1 MSWRILQLLTSAL
14 RTVPVL
20 LLSCALAPAQSP
32 DLSGMWL
39 VQDPGSGSF
48 EEWFDNVPKPALR
61 PEIIKDNEALKAS
74 ANSGNV
80 VNRARRTADCPI
92 GNLPLMMASSPA
104 LLIVQGRGETILG
117 IEAARARFI
126 YTDGRDHADTKLPDY
141 RPSGYGHSIGHWEG
155 DTLVVDTVAFPA
167 RVCDSRHPVLVTPGG
182 GRAKETTHL
191 VERYRL
197 MDGGE
202 SLSITFTWDDPT
214 VYLKPHTY
222 SYMYKRIHDSLPF
235 ENNDDLRD
243 AGYRDRQLNS
253 VTTPEQK

>member
-1 MSWRILQLLTSAL
+1 MSWRILQLWSS
-14 RTVPVL
+14 VPASVSVW
-20 LLSCALAPAQSP
+20 LLSCAFAQAQQP

-61 PEIIKDNEALKAS
+61 PEIIQDNEALKAS

-104 LLIVQGRGETILG
+104 LLIAQGRGETILG

-126 YTDGRDHADTKLPDY
+126 YTDGRDHADTKLPGY
-141 RPSGYGHSIGHWEG
+141 RPTGYGHSIGHWDG
-155 DTLVVDTVAFPA
+155 DTFVVDTVAFPA
-167 RVCDSRHPVLVTPGG
+167 RVCDTRHPVLVTPGG

-197 MDGGE
+197 MDNGE

-222 SYMYKRIHDSLPF
+222 SYMYKRIHNSLPF

-243 AGYRDRQLNS
+243 AGYRERQLNS
-253 VTTPEQK
+253 VSTPEQK